1 MRIGFER
8 LYFAAFLGI
17 RVGWAAVL
25 DLNKSALLDT
35 NVTLHR
41 IERLILI
48 GIS

>member
-25 DLNKSALLDT
+25 DLNKSALLD